1 MGEWMVDATEHDIR
15 AVKLKFTIDVDGT
28 VRDIVVG
35 VSSED
40 PIADALAV
48 KCAQKWLYHPA
59 TKGGR
64 PVELPWEATIS
75 FSTAQSS
82 QPSSAE
88 FDAAASNVAAQTCTN
103 RAAPFLEQRWT
114 NMNARYARALGKGK
128 DFECIYSGNA
138 DRVCRAIPGS
148 DSYPM
153 IVTSTLYS
161 TGRMLKVGVEIETV
175 GDCAKIHPL
184 KFENQ
189 IPLL

>member
-1 MGEWMVDATEHDIR
+1 MADATEHDIR
-15 AVKLKFTIDVDGT
+15 AAKLNFTIDVDGA
-28 VRDIVVG
+28 VKDIVVG

-48 KCAQKWLYHPA
+48 KCVQRWFYHPA
-59 TKGGR
+59 TKDGR
-64 PVELPWEATIS
+64 PVESPWEATVS

-82 QPSSAE
+82 EPSSAE
-88 FDAAASNVAAQTCTN
+88 FDAAASNVAAQICGN
-103 RAAPFLEQRWT
+103 KAAQVLEQRWT
-114 NMNARYARALGKGK
+114 SMNGSYARALGKGK

-138 DRVCRAIPGS
+138 ARVCRAIPGS
-148 DSYPM
+148 VSYPT

-161 TGRMLKVGVEIETV
+161 TGRKLKVGVEIETT
-175 GDCAKIHPL
+175 GDCAKVHPL